1 MSLHFHAADPTL
13 PRRVMNA
20 LGLAKEW
27 LDTNEAKEILFGEKV
42 NYDAVGKMASSSIS
56 ALPTVS

>member
-1 MSLHFHAADPTL
+1 
-13 PRRVMNA
+13 MNA

-42 NYDAVGKMASSSIS
+42 NYDAVGKMASSSLS